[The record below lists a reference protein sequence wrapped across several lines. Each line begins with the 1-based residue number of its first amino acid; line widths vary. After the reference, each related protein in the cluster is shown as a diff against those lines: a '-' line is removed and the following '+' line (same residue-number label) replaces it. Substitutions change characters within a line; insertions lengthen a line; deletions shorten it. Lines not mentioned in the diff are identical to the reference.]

1 VPVNADVLDVQAI
14 FVEKN
19 DHKANPIGVKGLDGI
34 GILGAAAA
42 IVGTERTARGCLP
55 NGEAT
60 MTGDEAKRAQT
71 SGSDQTSTG
80 QPATETASDK
90 APGDRQPG
98 ENLKERQDKLLD
110 EAVEETF
117 PASDPISPKRITK

>member
-1 VPVNADVLDVQAI
+1 
-14 FVEKN
+14 
-19 DHKANPIGVKGLDGI
+19 
-34 GILGAAAA
+34 
-42 IVGTERTARGCLP
+42 
-55 NGEAT
+55 

-71 SGSDQTSTG
+71 SGSDQTSTRE
-80 QPATETASDK
+80 PATETAADK

-117 PASDPISPKRITK
+117 PASDPIAPKRITK